1 MIHPDPAGA
10 KRWLI
15 LGLSVL
21 AGCGKSAAAIETGPE
36 RAVRKE
42 RKSHEEG
49 VPVRT
54 IEPKLTRFR
63 GRVVVSGDL
72 RADRSALL
80 GFPVGGRLVRIDV
93 MRGEAVS
100 ARQVLG
106 ALDDSQARAA
116 VAQAKAGLRAARAQL
131 RIADDGLRRTEAMR
145 RQEAA
150 SEAQALQASAQRE
163 LAAAHLSVARAQV
176 EQAQVQKDYHLLL
189 APFDGIVTQV
199 PSGLGITVAPGIP
212 LFGLEDTRT
221 LVLDSSVTP
230 WQAATLSAGTE
241 VRVTVPA
248 TGAAMTG
255 VLRAVVRAGDPAAHR
270 IPIEIAVPN
279 PRGGLTPHV
288 LARAE
293 LDAGERSALELPAT
307 SLVQREGALVVFALT
322 DGSRARRVP
331 VQVLSQEGGASL
343 VEVDHSLTESRVVD
357 QPPSDL
363 VEGARLA
370 TQEAP

>member
-10 KRWLI
+10 KRWLV

-21 AGCGKSAAAIETGPE
+21 VGCGKSAAAIETGPE
-36 RAVRKE
+36 RAARKE
-42 RKSHEEG
+42 RKFHEEG

-54 IEPKLTRFR
+54 FEPKLTRFR
-63 GRVVVSGDL
+63 GRIVVTGDL

-80 GFPVGGRLVRIDV
+80 GFPVGGRLERIDV
-93 MRGEAVS
+93 MRGEVVR
-100 ARQVLG
+100 ARQPLG
-106 ALDDSQARAA
+106 ALGDAQARAA

-176 EQAQVQKDYHLLL
+176 EQAQVQKDYHVLL

-279 PRGGLTPHV
+279 PRGGLTPHI

-293 LDAGERSALELPAT
+293 LDTGERSALELPAT
-307 SLVQREGALVVFALT
+307 SLVQREGALVVFALA

-343 VEVDHSLTESRVVD
+343 VEVDHSLTEFRVVD